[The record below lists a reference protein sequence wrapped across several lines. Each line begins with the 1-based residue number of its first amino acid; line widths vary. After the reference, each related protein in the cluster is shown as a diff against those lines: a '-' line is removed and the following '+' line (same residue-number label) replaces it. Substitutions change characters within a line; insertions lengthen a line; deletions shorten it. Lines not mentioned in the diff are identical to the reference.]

1 MNYSETKYEF
11 ILSTLSDN
19 LTESQ
24 MFQKEANNVHINLYF
39 TIVVDCQFD
48 VKVKVRVV
56 TELNQSRLVK
66 AYFSPQQR
74 R

>member
-19 LTESQ
+19 LTESE

-56 TELNQSRLVK
+56 TELNQSSLVK
-66 AYFSPQQR
+66 AYFSSQQTI
-74 R
+74 

>member
-1 MNYSETKYEF
+1 VNYSETKYEF

-19 LTESQ
+19 LTESE

-56 TELNQSRLVK
+56 TELNQSSLVK
-66 AYFSPQQR
+66 AYFSSQQTI
-74 R
+74 

>member
-1 MNYSETKYEF
+1 
-11 ILSTLSDN
+11 
-19 LTESQ
+19 

-56 TELNQSRLVK
+56 TELNQSSLVK
-66 AYFSPQQR
+66 AYFSSQQTR
-74 R
+74 